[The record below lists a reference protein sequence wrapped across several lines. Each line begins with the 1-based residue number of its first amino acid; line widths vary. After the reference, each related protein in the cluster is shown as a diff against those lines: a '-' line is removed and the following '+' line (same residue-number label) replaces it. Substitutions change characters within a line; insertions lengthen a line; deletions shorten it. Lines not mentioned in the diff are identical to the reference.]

1 MGNEINIPNTTPPK
15 NNNVPLIIQSFGINV
30 LQTAIYKGKINVA
43 EKDKSTVGR
52 KSQLGTSIFSELR
65 FGDVYKKV
73 KGGYDLIEHKFPIDL
88 ALFSVSQVKNIVIT
102 QVNGRDGDIT
112 TYNGMSSYRINV
124 KGRINGKNGVYPK
137 DDVEN
142 LIKFLE
148 YDQSIPIS
156 SPFLNDIFDIQEV
169 VVLNYDINQDEG
181 GHSYQKFE
189 INLKSE
195 KPVEILI
202 QEQK

>member
-1 MGNEINIPNTTPPK
+1 MGNEIKIPT
-15 NNNVPLIIQSFGINV
+15 NVPTSTMPPLIVQSFGISV
-30 LQTAIYKGKINVA
+30 LQTNIYKGKINVP
-43 EKDKSTVGR
+43 EKDKSTVTR
-52 KSQLGTSIFSELR
+52 KSKLGTAIFSELR

-73 KGGYDLIEHKFPIDL
+73 TGGYDLIEHTFPIDL

-112 TYNGMSSYRINV
+112 TYNGMSSYKINV
-124 KGRINGKNGVYPK
+124 KGVINGQNGVYPK

-148 YDQSIPIS
+148 YNQSIPIS
-156 SPFLNDIFDIQEV
+156 SPYLNDIFDIQEV
-169 VVLNYDINQDEG
+169 VVLSYDINQDEG
-181 GHSYQKFE
+181 GHSFQKFE

-195 KPVEILI
+195 QPVEVLI